1 MIVEAFEI
9 VINLKQMSKKKI
21 AVGYDIETISNFFSY
36 SAMSI
41 DRQRKKTFYVWG
53 NINQIPDLV
62 DHLQNEVSGMIGYNN
77 LKFDYPVIHFIIQ
90 NRRFLSE
97 LSGDKVAKVIYKK
110 AQEIIK
116 EEYSAIREKEV
127 LIPQLDLFA
136 MWHYDN
142 KARIT
147 SLKKLQIA
155 MNYHNVQDMPIKHY
169 ETVDTIEQVN
179 KIIDYNFN
187 DVDST
192 LDFYN
197 HSLEK
202 IDLRKGIRKEY
213 GIECINYPDSK
224 IGEYLTL
231 KLYCDATNKKQEE
244 VRKLRTHRSI
254 FKFKDCIPEYVK
266 FTTPEF
272 IQTLEYLQGIEVTE
286 LKDSFSHC
294 IESKDVKIDLGTGG
308 LHFSNKSGIYD
319 ADDEYWIIDCDVEG
333 MYPSI
338 AIVNDYYPE
347 HLGKEF
353 TEVYK
358 SGIVDPRKQAKRSG
372 NMVKSNGLKLSSNA
386 VYGKSNSIYSFL
398 YDSRYTLNTTLTG
411 QLVLCMLSERLINE
425 IPNLTM
431 LQINTDGLTVKMPKK
446 YAKKYVKICE
456 EWEAITKLK
465 LEYVRYNK
473 MVIANV
479 NNYIAVSKD
488 GKVKRKGLFKLN
500 SEMRKD
506 GEWHKSFS
514 QGVVKI
520 ALSEYFLNNVPVEKT
535 IHECQDVFEFTKMAN
550 STGKWWTE
558 TFEQSQEGLSPSE
571 IDDVVDKLQW
581 YAPPNGEQEAELR
594 EKNWVKRNDYNVTP
608 QQKNNRY
615 LLTNNGVRFRKC
627 VYKPDKETGQDVMSC
642 TEYEADKL
650 VTILNEY
657 KGQTVADLDIN
668 YQYYIDECY
677 KVIHLIDGTTEREE
691 LERKRLRDIATRER
705 ETDNFI
711 RFCVNKTP
719 TQKQWDSYKRDYL
732 IDKFI
737 QEKKYHSFLSYLPD
751 EIRNQLQPENWG
763 FKF

>member
-1 MIVEAFEI
+1 
-9 VINLKQMSKKKI
+9 MSKKKI
-21 AVGYDIETISNFFSY
+21 VLGYDIETISNFFSY
-36 SAMSI
+36 SALSI
-41 DRQRKKTFYVWG
+41 DRKQKKVFYLWG
-53 NINQIPDLV
+53 ETNHIQDLV
-62 DHLQNEVSGMIGYNN
+62 YHLQNEVSGMIGYNN
-77 LKFDYPVIHFIIQ
+77 LNFDYPVIHFIIE

-97 LSGDKVAKVIYKK
+97 LSGDKAARVIYKK
-110 AQEIIK
+110 AQEVIGEK
-116 EEYSAIREKEV
+116 YSAVREKEV

-231 KLYCDATNKKQEE
+231 KLYCDATNRKQEE
-244 VRKLRTHRSI
+244 VKKLRTHRSV
-254 FKFKDCIPEYVK
+254 FKFKDCIPDYVK

-272 IQTLEYLQGIEVTE
+272 IQTLEYLEGIEVTE
-286 LKDSFSHC
+286 LKDSFSYC

-308 LHFSNKSGIYD
+308 LHFSNKPGIYD

-550 STGKWWTE
+550 SVGKWWTE
-558 TFEQSQEGLSPSE
+558 TFEETE
-571 IDDVVDKLQW
+571 NKEFTNIV
-581 YAPPNGEQEAELR
+581 
-594 EKNWVKRNDYNVTP
+594 P

-615 LLTNNGVRFRKC
+615 ILTNSGVRFRKC
-627 VYKPDKETGQDVMSC
+627 VYKPDKETGEDKLFT
-642 TEYEADKL
+642 TEYEANKL
-650 VTILNEY
+650 VTILNKY
-657 KGQTVADLDIN
+657 DDQTVEELDIDH
-668 YQYYIDECY
+668 QYYIDECY
-677 KVIHLIDGTTEREE
+677 KIIHLIDGTLERQEQERKQLREE
-691 LERKRLRDIATRER
+691 NKLKRE
-705 ETDNFI
+705 EENFI
-711 RFCVNKTP
+711 KFCVNKRP
-719 TQKQWDSYKRDYL
+719 TQKQWDAYKRDYL
-732 IDKFI
+732 IDRFI
-737 QEKKYHSFLSYLPD
+737 QEKKHHSFLSYLPD